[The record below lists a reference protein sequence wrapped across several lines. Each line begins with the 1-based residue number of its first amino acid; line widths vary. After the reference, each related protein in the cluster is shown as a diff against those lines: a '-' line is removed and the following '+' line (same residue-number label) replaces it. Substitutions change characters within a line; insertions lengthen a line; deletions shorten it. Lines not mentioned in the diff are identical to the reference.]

1 MDLIVHIK
9 GIIIGLSASVPL
21 GPIGLICIQKTLNN
35 KRTNGIVAGTGAALA
50 DTFFAVVAAFGI
62 SAVHN
67 FIETQQLF
75 LRISGGIIL
84 IFLGFKFL
92 LTNPAIQIRK
102 KRNKNNNLWA
112 DFASVFLL
120 TLSNPLTV
128 VIFGAIF
135 AGFGIIPKESRWL
148 DVIMLI
154 SGVFIGAMIWWISLV
169 NIINLFR
176 KKFRLRRLW
185 WMNKIMGVI
194 IIVFGL
200 FAFVSSFFLLKV

>member
-1 MDLIVHIK
+1 MDFLLFIK
-9 GIIIGLSASVPL
+9 GIFIGLSASIPL
-21 GPIGLICIQKTLNN
+21 GPVGLVCIQKTLNSR
-35 KRTNGIVAGTGAALA
+35 RTNGVVAGIGAALA

-67 FIETQQLF
+67 FIETQQLY
-75 LRISGGIIL
+75 LRLVGGLIL
-84 IFLGFKFL
+84 LLLGLKFF

-102 KRNKNNNLWA
+102 QRNKNNNLWA

-128 VIFGAIF
+128 FVFGAVF
-135 AGFGIIPKESRWL
+135 AGFGIIPRENNWYNM
-148 DVIMLI
+148 IMLI
-154 SGVFIGAMIWWISLV
+154 SGVFCGAVLWWFTLV
-169 NIINLFR
+169 NIINIFR

-194 IIVFGL
+194 IIAFGI
-200 FAFVSSFFLLKV
+200 FAFISSFFLKL